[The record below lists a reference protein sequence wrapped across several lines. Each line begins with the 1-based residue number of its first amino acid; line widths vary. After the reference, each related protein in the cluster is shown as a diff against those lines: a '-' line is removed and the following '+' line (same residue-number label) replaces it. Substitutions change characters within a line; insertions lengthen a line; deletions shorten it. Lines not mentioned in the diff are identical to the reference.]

1 MKNLNSLNSLI
12 LKMTREELKSAN
24 KFFDYYSES
33 KSKTKSSDLVKLLVE
48 KKEFNARDIQTKL
61 YGKQNLFAFN
71 KLINRTKE
79 KLLEVALFD
88 SNISKNY
95 YTDRVR
101 VSFELKKKLIQ
112 CDILNM
118 KGLKDDS
125 DLMCKKIIAKAE
137 MYELYDIV
145 TSAYIIRRRFIN
157 IRKKNKELNNLII
170 EIESAEFKNKTI
182 LSAQII
188 YDNILNKISNTA
200 NSEKY
205 YQELKKSINSLEE
218 MHKIFDSNII
228 GYNLNFLKTQLYQID
243 ENYEDAN
250 KCLSNMIVYLKNKSM
265 YTEFRLGATLLNIS
279 NNNIYLNKDDYF
291 LKNPDKLKKYF
302 SNNII
307 NQSLVDEL
315 VFYYLFYNNNYTD
328 AEIVIMR
335 LVNVPI
341 ANNIPS
347 IMKKWP
353 YLFAALKFRMGEFIK
368 CKEMLN
374 NLDEFGRENQGWN
387 INMRLLI
394 IMTNIELNQYEIC
407 DQLISNLEKYIKRS
421 QKNNIIQKRYI
432 IISRILIKLVNSNYQ
447 FKSVLATRKKYFD
460 LLQSDDVNFKWK
472 IKSPELIDFNNWY
485 LQRMLKEK

>member
-1 MKNLNSLNSLI
+1 
-12 LKMTREELKSAN
+12 
-24 KFFDYYSES
+24 
-33 KSKTKSSDLVKLLVE
+33 
-48 KKEFNARDIQTKL
+48 
-61 YGKQNLFAFN
+61 
-71 KLINRTKE
+71 
-79 KLLEVALFD
+79 
-88 SNISKNY
+88 
-95 YTDRVR
+95 
-101 VSFELKKKLIQ
+101 
-112 CDILNM
+112 
-118 KGLKDDS
+118 
-125 DLMCKKIIAKAE
+125 
-137 MYELYDIV
+137 
-145 TSAYIIRRRFIN
+145 
-157 IRKKNKELNNLII
+157 
-170 EIESAEFKNKTI
+170 
-182 LSAQII
+182 
-188 YDNILNKISNTA
+188 
-200 NSEKY
+200 
-205 YQELKKSINSLEE
+205 
-218 MHKIFDSNII
+218 MHKIFNSNII

-291 LKNPDKLKKYF
+291 LTNPDKLKKYF

-328 AEIVIMR
+328 AEIVIKR
-335 LVNVPI
+335 LVNMPI
-341 ANNIPS
+341 ANNIAS

-432 IISRILIKLVNSNYQ
+432 IISRILIITL
-447 FKSVLATRKKYFD
+447 R
-460 LLQSDDVNFKWK
+460 
-472 IKSPELIDFNNWY
+472 I
-485 LQRMLKEK
+485 MEK